1 MKVTIKWMKGLNANE
16 DDLASFEECIPTDG
30 ADQLFVLD
38 KCAELSTN
46 HFCDKFTR
54 LAEWLISYYWLTN

>member
-1 MKVTIKWMKGLNANE
+1 MKVTIKWMKELNASE
-16 DDLASFEECIPTDG
+16 DDLATFEECIPTG
-30 ADQLFVLD
+30 EADQLFVLN

-46 HFCDKFTR
+46 HFCDKFAR